1 MTEFHTHTIESA
13 PEASRPTLEG
23 AKKAYGAVPNLLGVM
38 AEAPALLE
46 AYVTVGKIFDKS
58 SFTPTERQV
67 VLITV
72 SALNQCE
79 YCVAAHSVIAS
90 MQEVSRDVVDA
101 IREGRPIA
109 DPKLEVLRAF
119 AAAVVTHRGFVTDDQ
134 VQAFLAAGYGRAQV
148 LEVILGVGMK
158 TLSNYTNHIA
168 GTELDSAFS
177 GRAWKAPKAA

>member
-13 PEASRPTLEG
+13 PEASRPMLEG

-46 AYVTVGKIFDKS
+46 AYITIGQIFEKS
-58 SFTPTERQV
+58 SFTPTERQI
-67 VLITV
+67 VLIAV

-90 MQEVSRDVVDA
+90 MQEVPRDVVDA

-109 DPKLEVLRAF
+109 DAKLEALRTF
-119 AAAVVTHRGFVTDDQ
+119 AAAVVAHRGFVADDE
-134 VQAFLAAGYGRAQV
+134 VQAFLDAGYSRPQV

-177 GRAWKAPKAA
+177 SRAWKAPRAA